1 MPKHTVILLACLSGV
16 AYTLWKWHAQI
27 VARINRLRAAA
38 LTWLARWRRTEEP
51 DKPVAEAPII
61 ISAPMSST
69 LPPRIGTLF
78 ARGCLHSVAY
88 PSAAVLAQ
96 AARGAAFSIEE
107 DEEERTEP
115 EKDVHHPAPM
125 LLRSLSPLFPL
136 DTTLQSSSG
145 NDDISSP
152 PTPVQFRQHPGT
164 PVMFQV
170 VGSLID
176 SRPMN

>member
-1 MPKHTVILLACLSGV
+1 M
-16 AYTLWKWHAQI
+16 
-27 VARINRLRAAA
+27 
-38 LTWLARWRRTEEP
+38 
-51 DKPVAEAPII
+51 EAPVV

-96 AARGAAFSIEE
+96 AARGAAFSMEK
-107 DEEERTEP
+107 DEEERAEP
-115 EKDVHHPAPM
+115 EQAVRRPAPM
-125 LLRSLSPLFPL
+125 PLPLLPPLFPL
-136 DTTLQSSSG
+136 DTALQPSSG
-145 NDDISSP
+145 RDDISSP

-170 VGSLID
+170 AGSLID
-176 SRPMN
+176 SRLMN